1 MDLVFRD
8 IKVQVADKI
17 ILKQVS
23 GVAKRGEMLAIM
35 GPSGK
40 FISTWPT

>member
-8 IKVQVADKI
+8 IEVQIEDKD

-23 GVAKRGEMLAIM
+23 GVVKRGEMLAIM

-40 FISTWPT
+40 

>member
-8 IKVQVADKI
+8 IEVQIEDKY

-23 GVAKRGEMLAIM
+23 GVVKRGEMLAIM

-40 FISTWPT
+40 